1 MTVVKANMAMKIR
14 RYPDAGPLPPEGRRK
29 IPSPARRME
38 YWKRTKQPNPA
49 DFRLLGGES
58 E

>member
-1 MTVVKANMAMKIR
+1 MAMKIR